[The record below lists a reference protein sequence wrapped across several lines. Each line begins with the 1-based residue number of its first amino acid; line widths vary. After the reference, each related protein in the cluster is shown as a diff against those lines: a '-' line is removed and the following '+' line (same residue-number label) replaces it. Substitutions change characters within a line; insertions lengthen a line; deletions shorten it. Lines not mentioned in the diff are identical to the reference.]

1 MSYPAISSNT
11 LFHFVNKREYLIDI
25 LENNFRARYC
35 LEKLDCIFPEETREN
50 YWSIAIPMT
59 CFCDLPLSNTY
70 KHLEEY
76 GGYGIGLTKDWGKE
90 KGLSPILYVHDN
102 SSLKKAVR
110 ASVSALV
117 YNIIEG
123 SEITKKMVEE
133 LNDVIY
139 FTKPYEGDFH
149 RNGKVIPNVRFY
161 DEREWRF
168 VPDDALRLSEENF
181 KDPKILD
188 AHYKILGDSRTLYFT
203 PDDVQYIVVEK
214 ESEILPMYEEIKRI
228 KSPKFSPDEIKKLQ
242 TKIICAERIK
252 EDF

>member
-25 LENNFRARYC
+25 LQNNFRARYC
-35 LEKLDCIFPEETREN
+35 LEKLDCIFPEEKRTN

-76 GGYGIGLTKDWGKE
+76 GGYGIGLTKSWGRS

-102 SSLKKAVR
+102 SPLKKAVR
-110 ASVSALV
+110 ASVSALI
-117 YNIIEG
+117 YDLLE
-123 SEITKKMVEE
+123 STKTTEKMVEE
-133 LNDVIY
+133 LYDVIC
-139 FTKPYEGDFH
+139 FTKPYEGDFY
-149 RNGKVIPNVRFY
+149 RRGKIIPNVRFY

-168 VPDDALRLSEENF
+168 VPENAIRLSEEEVKNIAQVE
-181 KDPKILD
+181 KEYS
-188 AHYKILGDSRTLYFT
+188 ALGNSRVLSFN
-203 PDDVQYIVVEK
+203 PDDIQYIIVEK
-214 ESEILPMYEEIKRI
+214 ESEILPMFEEIKKI
-228 KSPKFSPDEIKKLQ
+228 KSPKFTSDQIKKLQ